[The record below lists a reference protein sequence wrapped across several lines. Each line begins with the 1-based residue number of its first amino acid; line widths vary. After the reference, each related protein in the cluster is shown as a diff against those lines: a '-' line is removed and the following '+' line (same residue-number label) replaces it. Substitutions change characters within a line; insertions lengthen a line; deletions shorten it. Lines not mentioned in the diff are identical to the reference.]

1 MNKEVTYL
9 IYDNDYYRRYY
20 SSLSIFAIVK
30 QRLMKEY
37 GKVEDVEVKEI
48 ERQFYRDKV
57 KVSFKD
63 LPDNGFYI
71 FDEIQAEDGAKA
83 IEEIKKAA
91 PNAQDITIWTYAN
104 SFLPGMKNFL
114 VSYYIVTN
122 NQSS

>member
-1 MNKEVTYL
+1 MNKEVTYY
-9 IYDNDYYRRYY
+9 IYDDDYYRRYY
-20 SSLSIFAIVK
+20 SLSIFAIVK
-30 QRLMKEY
+30 QRLMEEY

-48 ERQFYRDKV
+48 ERQIFRDKV

-63 LPDNGFYI
+63 LPDNGCYI
-71 FDEIQAEDGAKA
+71 FDEIKAEDGAKA

-104 SFLPGMKNFL
+104 SFLPAMKNFL